1 MSLKEQVD
9 LEKLPRHIAIIM
21 DGNGRWAK
29 KKGKFRIFGH
39 ENGVKAVREASEAS
53 AELGVEYLTLYA
65 FSSENWR
72 RPRKEVDALM
82 NLLVKTIQ
90 SEMKTLMD
98 NSIRL
103 NTIGDIPQLGNE
115 CYNALNL
122 AIQETKDNDRMV
134 LTLALNYSGRWDIEQ
149 ATRRMADDA
158 LHGKVDPQAID
169 QSVIK
174 SYLSTS
180 GMPDPELLIR
190 TSGEHRLSNYLL
202 WQLAYSELYFCQ
214 TLWPDFRRENLYQA
228 LIDYQ
233 SRERRFGK
241 ISEQIKK

>member
-9 LEKLPRHIAIIM
+9 LEKLPRHVAIIM

-29 KKGKFRIFGH
+29 NRGKLRINGH
-39 ENGVKAVREASEAS
+39 ENGVKAVREAAEAS
-53 AELGVEYLTLYA
+53 AELGVSYVTLYA

-72 RPRKEVDALM
+72 RPKREVDTLID
-82 NLLVKTIQ
+82 LLVKTIH
-90 SEMKTLMD
+90 SELKTLMD
-98 NSIRL
+98 NNIRL
-103 NTIGDIPQLGNE
+103 NTIGDTKQLGE
-115 CYNALNL
+115 TCYNALNL
-122 AIQETKDNDRMV
+122 AKDETKKNNRMV

-149 ATRRMADDA
+149 AMRQVAHDA
-158 LHGKVDPQAID
+158 KEGKLDPQAID
-169 QSVIK
+169 QEVIK
-174 SYLSTS
+174 DYLATA

-202 WQLAYSELYFCQ
+202 WQLAYSELYFCP
-214 TLWPDFRRENLYQA
+214 TLWPDFRKEHLYQA
-228 LIDYQ
+228 LINYQ